1 MDGGGAGILP
11 DEAGG
16 KFEGWLEPGSYN
28 VQNKSAE
35 DIIKEMVDAR
45 VSKLDSLGV
54 PTGSERE
61 RILNIASIA
70 EAEVGSE
77 KYYGQVAR
85 VILNRLDAD
94 MALGMDTTVAYGLG
108 ISASQLTDDQL
119 GDDSN
124 AYNTRIHKGLPPTPI
139 SNPGDGAITA
149 AVNPPDGKWLYFV
162 TTNLQTGETK
172 FVETEDES
180 GRFATSTR
188 TTTRTRT
195 DLRIK
200 RQSQCLSP
208 SCHKRWGERR
218 FTGICG
224 MLLRIE
230 TCPQNEP

>member
-1 MDGGGAGILP
+1 M
-11 DEAGG
+11 
-16 KFEGWLEPGSYN
+16 
-28 VQNKSAE
+28 
-35 DIIKEMVDAR
+35 
-45 VSKLDSLGV
+45 SKLDSLGV

-139 SNPGDGAITA
+139 SNPGDGAIHSSR
-149 AVNPPDGKWLYFV
+149 
-162 TTNLQTGETK
+162 QS
-172 FVETEDES
+172 S
-180 GRFATSTR
+180 GRQVAV
-188 TTTRTRT
+188 
-195 DLRIK
+195 L
-200 RQSQCLSP
+200 
-208 SCHKRWGERR
+208 CHHKPADRR
-218 FTGICG
+218 
-224 MLLRIE
+224 
-230 TCPQNEP
+230 NEIRGNRR

>member
-1 MDGGGAGILP
+1 M
-11 DEAGG
+11 
-16 KFEGWLEPGSYN
+16 
-28 VQNKSAE
+28 
-35 DIIKEMVDAR
+35 
-45 VSKLDSLGV
+45 
-54 PTGSERE
+54 
-61 RILNIASIA
+61 
-70 EAEVGSE
+70 
-77 KYYGQVAR
+77 
-85 VILNRLDAD
+85 ILNRLDAD

-208 SCHKRWGERR
+208 QLPQALGRTAFYRHMRYASADRNVSTKRAITSRPHQSQATKHHGEQ
-218 FTGICG
+218 TEHADCQSHQQGGGDIAK
-224 MLLRIE
+224 
-230 TCPQNEP
+230 TQ

>member
-1 MDGGGAGILP
+1 M
-11 DEAGG
+11 
-16 KFEGWLEPGSYN
+16 
-28 VQNKSAE
+28 
-35 DIIKEMVDAR
+35 
-45 VSKLDSLGV
+45 GV

-172 FVETEDES
+172 FVETEDEFWQI
-180 GRFATSTR
+180 R
-188 TTTRTRT
+188 
-195 DLRIK
+195 DEYK
-200 RQSQCLSP
+200 NN
-208 SCHKRWGERR
+208 
-218 FTGICG
+218 
-224 MLLRIE
+224 
-230 TCPQNEP
+230 NENAN